1 MKAVAYDGPDAHHR
15 LIQDAFFRSASG
27 STFGSNS
34 ATMMDRSRQMSV
46 CTCAA
51 KCKGNDSA
59 ATTPSARK
67 KSMSEYDEDTIL
79 VGREFGFTMDDV
91 GERV

>member
-1 MKAVAYDGPDAHHR
+1 
-15 LIQDAFFRSASG
+15 
-27 STFGSNS
+27 
-34 ATMMDRSRQMSV
+34 MSI
-46 CTCAA
+46 CTCAT
-51 KCKGNDSA
+51 KCKGNDSV

-79 VGREFGFTMDDV
+79 VGREFGFTKDDV

>member
-1 MKAVAYDGPDAHHR
+1 
-15 LIQDAFFRSASG
+15 
-27 STFGSNS
+27 
-34 ATMMDRSRQMSV
+34 MSI
-46 CTCAA
+46 CTCAT

-67 KSMSEYDEDTIL
+67 RSMSEYDEDTIL
-79 VGREFGFTMDDV
+79 VGREFGFTKDDV